1 MAGLGS
7 YQTIRQNKEIRLKK
21 ILIFAQPPKPSI
33 KMKNVLVIYYS
44 QSGQLEEIARNIA
57 KPFLNSEEINV
68 SFHEIKLEKPFPFP
82 WDKDSFFDAFP
93 ESFLQIPRELKP
105 VPEEILNTKFDLIL
119 FHYQVWY
126 LSPSIPVNSFLKSN
140 DAKKLLNDTP
150 VITISGSR
158 NMWIMAQEKIK
169 TLLKEANAKLVG
181 NVALVDRV
189 GNLISVITIVEW
201 MFSGVKKKYLGI
213 FPLPG
218 VSDKDIQ
225 ESDKFGELM
234 FSALQENN
242 LNDLQPKLLTIGAVK
257 ISPYLVTVDR
267 TANKIFNKWSNLI
280 YKHQNNRKQLLKVF
294 NVYLFLAIWLISPIV
309 YILHLITYPFKLKTI
324 KKETRYYQG
333 V

>member
-1 MAGLGS
+1 
-7 YQTIRQNKEIRLKK
+7 
-21 ILIFAQPPKPSI
+21 
-33 KMKNVLVIYYS
+33 MKNVLVIYYT
-44 QSGQLEEIARNIA
+44 QSGQLESIARNIA
-57 KPFLNSEEINV
+57 KPFLNSDEINV
-68 SFHEIKLEKPFPFP
+68 AFHEIQLEKPFPFP

-93 ESFLQIPRELKP
+93 ESFLQIPTALKP
-105 VPEEILNTKFDLIL
+105 VSEEVLNTKYDLIL

-126 LSPSIPVNSFLKSN
+126 LSPSIPINSFLKSEEG
-140 DAKKLLNDTP
+140 KKLLSSTP

-169 TLLKEANAKLVG
+169 ILLKKANANLVG

-225 ESDKFGELM
+225 ESDKFGEIM
-234 FSALQENN
+234 FESLQQNN
-242 LNDLQPKLLTIGAVK
+242 YAELQPKLVKAGAVK
-257 ISPYLVTVDR
+257 ISSYLVTVDK

-280 YKHQNNRKQLLKVF
+280 YKNQKNRKKLLKVF

-309 YILHLITYPFKLKTI
+309 YILHLITYPLKFKKI
-324 KKETRYYQG
+324 KKETQYYQG

>member
-1 MAGLGS
+1 
-7 YQTIRQNKEIRLKK
+7 
-21 ILIFAQPPKPSI
+21 
-33 KMKNVLVIYYS
+33 MKNVLVIYYT
-44 QSGQLEEIARNIA
+44 QSGQLESIARNIA
-57 KPFLNSEEINV
+57 KPFLNSEEIKLT
-68 SFHEIKLEKPFPFP
+68 FHEIKLEKPFPFP
-82 WDKDSFFDAFP
+82 WSKESFFDAFP
-93 ESFLQIPRELKP
+93 ESFLQIPTALKP

-126 LSPSIPVNSFLKSN
+126 LSPSIPINSFLKSE
-140 DAKKLLNDTP
+140 DAKKLLKNTP

-169 TLLKEANAKLVG
+169 VLLRKANANLVG

-218 VSDKDIQ
+218 VSEKDIQ
-225 ESDKFGELM
+225 ESSQFGEIILN
-234 FSALQENN
+234 SLQQNN
-242 LNDLQPKLLTIGAVK
+242 LSQLQPKLVDAGAVK
-257 ISPYLVTVDR
+257 ISSYLVTVDK
-267 TANKIFNKWSNLI
+267 TANKIFNKWSNII
-280 YKHQNNRKQLLKVF
+280 YKNQKNRKQLLKVF

-309 YILHLITYPFKLKTI
+309 YILHLITYPLKLKTI
-324 KKETRYYQG
+324 KKQTQYYQG

>member
-1 MAGLGS
+1 
-7 YQTIRQNKEIRLKK
+7 
-21 ILIFAQPPKPSI
+21 
-33 KMKNVLVIYYS
+33 MKNVLVIYYS
-44 QSGQLEEIARNIA
+44 QSGQLESIAKNIT
-57 KPFLNSEEINV
+57 KPFLNSDEINV
-68 SFHEIKLEKPFPFP
+68 TFYEIQLEKPFPFP
-82 WDKDSFFDAFP
+82 WDKTSFFDAFP

-105 VPEEILNTKFDLIL
+105 VPEEILNTKFDLVL

-126 LSPSIPVNSFLKSN
+126 LSPSIPINSFLKS
-140 DAKKLLNDTP
+140 DSAKKILNNTP

-169 TLLKEANAKLVG
+169 VLLKEAKAELVG

-201 MFSGVKKKYLGI
+201 MFSGVKKKHLGI

-225 ESDKFGELM
+225 ESDKFGEAML
-234 FSALQENN
+234 SAFKQNKLSE
-242 LNDLQPKLLTIGAVK
+242 LQPKLVALGGVY
-257 ISPYLVTVDR
+257 ISSYLVTVDK

-280 YKHQNNRKQLLKVF
+280 YKNQKNRKALLKVF

-309 YILHLITYPFKLKTI
+309 YILHLITYPIKLKTI
-324 KKETRYYQG
+324 KRETQYYQG

>member
-1 MAGLGS
+1 
-7 YQTIRQNKEIRLKK
+7 
-21 ILIFAQPPKPSI
+21 
-33 KMKNVLVIYYS
+33 MKNVLVVYYS

-57 KPFLNSEEINV
+57 KPFLNSEDIKV
-68 SFHEIKLEKPFPFP
+68 TFHEIQLEKPFPFP

-93 ESFLQIPRELKP
+93 ESFLQIPTELKP
-105 VPEEILNTKFDLIL
+105 VPQEILDTKYDLIL

-126 LSPSIPVNSFLKSN
+126 LSPSIPINSFLKS
-140 DAKKLLNDTP
+140 DEGKRILNNTP
-150 VITISGSR
+150 VVTISGSR

-169 TLLKEANAKLVG
+169 TLLKEANAQLVG

-218 VSDKDIQ
+218 VSDEDIQ
-225 ESDKFGELM
+225 ESPKFGNVIL
-234 FSALQENN
+234 S
-242 LNDLQPKLLTIGAVK
+242 DLQQNDFTHLQQKLLAIGGVK

-280 YKHQNNRKQLLKVF
+280 YKNQKNRKKLLKVF

-324 KKETRYYQG
+324 KRETQYYQG